1 MLTGHLTI
9 TGSKASGIAK
19 VKRALVRID
28 ELLNL
33 LKETADE
40 EALSSVGVDRMWSKY
55 STGSRPVARQA
66 LRLCKR
72 PSGLDED

>member
-9 TGSKASGIAK
+9 TGSKASGIAE
-19 VKRALVRID
+19 VQRALVRID

-55 STGSRPVARQA
+55 SSSRPVARQA
-66 LRLCKR
+66 LRLCER